1 MALFKEIHCAACGKK
16 TNLVTRF
23 RLQDGSYL
31 CGECGAK
38 IPLFAQSSLL
48 KSYTLDTYHRFLDYI
63 QYSDRYLRH
72 EFAETHHYYDFHVD
86 SEHKLFYIGRKVES
100 NTVFF
105 HFRNVQN
112 FDLVF
117 DGKELKEGVIGHK
130 VTGRILA
137 ELEMDVPYFHYE
149 AILDKNASVKA
160 EKALFGSKV
169 RYGSP
174 KGMDEFL
181 DTFLLLW
188 KEAILEEYDAEDYI
202 HYDDLSSGEG
212 KVSALQEALA
222 VFMFDDL
229 SEVTAESLK
238 RQRNRLMKVFHS
250 DVSGAD
256 TTRYAQRINEAYECL
271 TQYLP
276 NR

>member
-1 MALFKEIHCAACGKK
+1 MGLFKEIYCA
-16 TNLVTRF
+16 
-23 RLQDGSYL
+23 
-31 CGECGAK
+31 ECGTK
-38 IPLFAQSSLL
+38 IPLYAQSTFL
-48 KSYTLDTYHRFLDYI
+48 KSYTLDTYHSFLDYI
-63 QYSDRYLRH
+63 QYSNQYLRP
-72 EFAETHHYYDFHVD
+72 EFAETHRYYDFHVD
-86 SEHKLFYIGRKVES
+86 AEHKLFYIGRKVERD
-100 NTVFF
+100 TVFF

-117 DGKELKEGVIGHK
+117 DGKELKEGMIGSK

-137 ELEMDVPYFHYE
+137 ELEMDVPYFCYE
-149 AILDKNASVKA
+149 EILDKNASAKA

-181 DTFLLLW
+181 ETFLLLW
-188 KEAILEEYDAEDYI
+188 KEAILEEYDAEEYD
-202 HYDDLSSGEG
+202 HYDDAPSGEG
-212 KVSALQEALA
+212 KVSALQEAMA

-256 TTRYAQRINEAYECL
+256 TTRYAQRINEAYACL
-271 TQYLP
+271 KQHLSNP
-276 NR
+276 